1 MVEEG
6 KQLTLISR
14 GRREVILGAWRIAVW
29 GLHGDEGPRS
39 GAGREGSNERKGLE
53 VML

>member
-14 GRREVILGAWRIAVW
+14 GRRDVILGAWRIAVW
-29 GLHGDEGPRS
+29 GLHGGEGPRS
-39 GAGREGSNERKGLE
+39 ELGGGGNEREGLE